1 MIDDRY
7 FGEYARFSTENKESA
22 AVLLGADCI
31 VGDPFSIDLRP
42 FMGTTRAWIQN
53 PFGADVGYLDPQ
65 TSYKL
70 DVLATR
76 GWSINVIFSLVA
88 FTDSTHGGSY
98 WGEVALICF
107 EPSLSADFDPF
118 ISNIAKL
125 ISKGIRPKIDFGAQG
140 VRSITESHGS
150 WEPTQRVQFPKTD
163 QNTAILKKSC
173 SMMDSL
179 VKEGR
184 KGNKGCYLVSWAFL
198 LAVIAAA
205 AFSLKSCGV
214 F

>member
-70 DVLATR
+70 EVLAAR
-76 GWSINVIFSLVA
+76 GWSINVIFPL
-88 FTDSTHGGSY
+88 
-98 WGEVALICF
+98 
-107 EPSLSADFDPF
+107 
-118 ISNIAKL
+118 
-125 ISKGIRPKIDFGAQG
+125 
-140 VRSITESHGS
+140 
-150 WEPTQRVQFPKTD
+150 
-163 QNTAILKKSC
+163 
-173 SMMDSL
+173 
-179 VKEGR
+179 
-184 KGNKGCYLVSWAFL
+184 
-198 LAVIAAA
+198 
-205 AFSLKSCGV
+205 
-214 F
+214 